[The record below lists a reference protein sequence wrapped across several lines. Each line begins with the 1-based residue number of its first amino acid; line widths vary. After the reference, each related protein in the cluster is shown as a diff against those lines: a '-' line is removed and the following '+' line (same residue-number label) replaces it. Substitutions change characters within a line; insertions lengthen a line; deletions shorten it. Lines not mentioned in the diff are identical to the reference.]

1 MTDFRALNNF
11 ARVTGE
17 ALKEKVDLAMTSDIL
32 QMRFAHYL
40 GEFADDEGFLQA
52 TYQAGLQV
60 ERMKALEKTREAARP
75 TSNPWAQERRK
86 WKRGETHPWKNPQQA
101 AEKPRHLQ
109 WKRRRIWEPRFMVI
123 IPSSNG
129 RSPPDKTSRLRLPK
143 RVPLLWKDRTSLIQ
157 VLCEHHEERDRASP
171 GTMEGVRRKQAKKRR
186 SGGINPNCQG
196 TKDLS
201 GRSNGSR
208 ANHSNPHVG
217 RRGGFLK
224 G

>member
-75 TSNPWAQERRK
+75 TSNPWAQEKKKVEKRR
-86 WKRGETHPWKNPQQA
+86 NPSL
-101 AEKPRHLQ
+101 EKPAAGGRKTPAPAMEEEKNLGTQVHGDHTKQQ
-109 WKRRRIWEPRFMVI
+109 WKE
-123 IPSSNG
+123 
-129 RSPPDKTSRLRLPK
+129 
-143 RVPLLWKDRTSLIQ
+143 
-157 VLCEHHEERDRASP
+157 SP
-171 GTMEGVRRKQAKKRR
+171 GQNKPTTSAKK
-186 SGGINPNCQG
+186 GAIAVEG
-196 TKDLS
+196 
-201 GRSNGSR
+201 
-208 ANHSNPHVG
+208 
-217 RRGGFLK
+217 
-224 G
+224 